1 MYSYIKGTVEEINLD
16 YIVIDNNNIG
26 YKINVS
32 SNTIKDLHLG
42 NMAKIYTIEELK
54 AIIIPIAKKYG
65 IQKVYLF
72 GSMARGDG
80 DENSDIDLR
89 IEKGELKGLFALGG
103 FYAEISEAL
112 QKNVDV
118 VTTGSLDQEFLDEIK
133 EDEVLLYAG

>member
-1 MYSYIKGTVEEINLD
+1 
-16 YIVIDNNNIG
+16 
-26 YKINVS
+26 
-32 SNTIKDLHLG
+32 
-42 NMAKIYTIEELK
+42 MAKIYTIEELK

-72 GSMARGDG
+72 GSIARGDG

-89 IEKGELKGLFALGG
+89 IEKGTLKGLFALGG
-103 FYAEISEAL
+103 FYAEISGAL
-112 QKNVDV
+112 QKDVDV

>member
-1 MYSYIKGTVEEINLD
+1 
-16 YIVIDNNNIG
+16 
-26 YKINVS
+26 
-32 SNTIKDLHLG
+32 
-42 NMAKIYTIEELK
+42 MAKIYTIEELK

-65 IQKVYLF
+65 IQTVYLF

-103 FYAEISEAL
+103 FHAEISEAL
-112 QKNVDV
+112 QKDVDV

>member
-1 MYSYIKGTVEEINLD
+1 
-16 YIVIDNNNIG
+16 
-26 YKINVS
+26 
-32 SNTIKDLHLG
+32 
-42 NMAKIYTIEELK
+42 MAKIYTIEELK

-89 IEKGELKGLFALGG
+89 IEKGALKGLLALGG

-112 QKNVDV
+112 QKDVDV